1 MSFYLERTVILRPQ
15 LFRLSARILRQESVQ
30 QEDLPIQT
38 AADTVTAAVITDGI
52 RIPMIIAE
60 AEAGTAEAVHPESIM
75 IQVHPAE
82 AAEEQILRRIPLPER
97 QQLRLRPAAVQETVG
112 VPVQAAVLSRAEVP
126 ALPAAAAQTPG
137 KPAAEPAVRIP
148 AGDLLRPERIPEQ
161 IIQGRKDSNEI
172 PSCLPVHYSGLF
184 SAKSV

>member
-1 MSFYLERTVILRPQ
+1 MERTVILRPQ

-60 AEAGTAEAVHPESIM
+60 AGTAEAVHPESIM

-97 QQLRLRPAAVQETVG
+97 QQLRLRPAAVQETVV

-161 IIQGRKDSNEI
+161 IIQGRKDSKEI

>member
-112 VPVQAAVLSRAEVP
+112 VP
-126 ALPAAAAQTPG
+126 AAAAQTPG

-161 IIQGRKDSNEI
+161 IIQGRKDSKEI

>member
-38 AADTVTAAVITDGI
+38 TADTVTAAVITDGI
-52 RIPMIIAE
+52 RIPMII
-60 AEAGTAEAVHPESIM
+60 AEAVHPESIM

-161 IIQGRKDSNEI
+161 IIQGRKDSKEI